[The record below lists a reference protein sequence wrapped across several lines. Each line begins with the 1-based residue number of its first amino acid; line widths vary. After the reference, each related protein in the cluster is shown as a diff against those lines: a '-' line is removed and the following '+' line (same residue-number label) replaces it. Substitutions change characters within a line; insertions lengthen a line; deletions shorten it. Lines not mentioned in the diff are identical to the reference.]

1 MTHAVTETILVKISD
16 VTPYDKNP
24 RINEHA
30 VDPLV
35 ISIQQ
40 YGFLVPL
47 VLDKDGVIITGHT
60 RYLAAKKLKMEEVPV
75 IYATHLD
82 EAQVSAFRIADNRL
96 AQNATWDEDLL
107 QEELLSIQSMGF
119 NLQFTGFSKEE
130 LDCLTDPISADC
142 LESLS
147 YENVCGDTEETTLT
161 KTAIVSVGVGTY
173 KVSVTVEEFNT
184 WEQEML
190 TTFDNKASINLAIL
204 KRLGFKTDTTDA

>member
-147 YENVCGDTEETTLT
+147 YENVCGDTEETTLN